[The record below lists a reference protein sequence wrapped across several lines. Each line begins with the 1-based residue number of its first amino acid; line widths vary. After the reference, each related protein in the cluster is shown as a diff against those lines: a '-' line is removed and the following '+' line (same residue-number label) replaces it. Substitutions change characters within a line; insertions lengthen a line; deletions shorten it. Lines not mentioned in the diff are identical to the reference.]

1 MRHILTADLLEA
13 MRDSLINLETLE
25 LLSPDDLDILDLRR
39 DLKEKIAVLERQQ
52 SQRKKQG
59 HYEMA
64 A

>member
-13 MRDSLINLETLE
+13 MRECLRNLEHLE

-39 DLKEKIAVLERQQ
+39 DLKEKIALLERQQ
-52 SQRKKQG
+52 SWRKKQG
-59 HYEMA
+59 HYAMA

>member
-13 MRDSLINLETLE
+13 MRECLRNLENLK

-52 SQRKKQG
+52 SQQKKQR